1 LNAKRNAFTS
11 WTDIWHAVLGFTC
24 SALRHLPGLWKL
36 LSLTVALIFVVYEAL
51 QAEDRVTSYEDLL
64 EFTIG
69 FILGVILL
77 P

>member
-1 LNAKRNAFTS
+1 MSQSRPRNAFTS
-11 WTDIWHAVLGFTC
+11 WTDIFHAFLGFIC
-24 SALRHLPGLWKL
+24 AALRGWWPTFSILVT
-36 LSLTVALIFVVYEAL
+36 LTFIVWEAW